1 MDRKTLAIVVLTVTA
16 TLLAGVVAQGL
27 RDTPAYGQVGRGSGS
42 GNSYRYSDYVMAPMK
57 ISENADIL
65 CLTDTVTQRML
76 FFKYNVSSKELDV
89 YGKGVELTKDF
100 AR

>member
-16 TLLAGVVAQGL
+16 MLLAGVVAQGL
-27 RDTPAYGQVGRGSGS
+27 RDTPAYGQAGRGG
-42 GNSYRYSDYVMAPMK
+42 GPGISYRYSDYVMAPMK

-76 FFKYNVSSKELDV
+76 FFKYDGSKELKV
-89 YGKGVELTKDF
+89 YGKGVELAKDF

>member
-27 RDTPAYGQVGRGSGS
+27 RDTPAYGQTGRGGP
-42 GNSYRYSDYVMAPMK
+42 GISYRYSDYVMAPMTV
-57 ISENADIL
+57 SQNADVL
-65 CLTDTVTQRML
+65 CLTDTVTLRML
-76 FFKYNVSSKELDV
+76 FFKYNISTKALEV

-100 AR
+100 GR